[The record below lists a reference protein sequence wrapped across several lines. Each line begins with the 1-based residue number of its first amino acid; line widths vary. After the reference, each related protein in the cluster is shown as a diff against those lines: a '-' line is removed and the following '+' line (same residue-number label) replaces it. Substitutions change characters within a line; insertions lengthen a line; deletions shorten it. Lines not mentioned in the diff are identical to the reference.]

1 MNIIHILIVPAMVL
15 AFSIIIQDNFS
26 QNDFFNYYKIYLFG
40 ILAGIIYAF
49 LSSVIEMPFQGS
61 AYIYSIITKSILRG
75 ILITLLTA
83 AGLFILI
90 EFFSEKN
97 IYSSWSIA
105 SIFSFSYITGIYT
118 IINIREIALN
128 EYPSYLTPYLAFI
141 PFLLVSSIIIGAALY
156 LIVDSY
162 NIIIKIL
169 WALLF
174 TLITVMV
181 IAVYNFLFFYGYI
194 YIYLFIIL
202 FAILAAVFDLVDFKN
217 FR

>member
-1 MNIIHILIVPAMVL
+1 MNILHVLIVPALTL

-26 QNDFFNYYKIYLFG
+26 QNDFFNYYKVYIFG

-49 LSSVIEMPFQGS
+49 LSFIIEIPFNGS
-61 AYIYSIITKSILRG
+61 AFFYSVITKSILRG
-75 ILITLLTA
+75 LLITILMA
-83 AGLFILI
+83 VGLFILV

-105 SIFSFSYITGIYT
+105 SIFCFSFITGIYT
-118 IINIREIALN
+118 VINIREVAIN
-128 EYPSYLTPYLAFI
+128 EYPNYPISYLAFT
-141 PFLLVSSIIIGAALY
+141 PFLLFLSIIAGAALY
-156 LIVDSY
+156 IIVDSY

-169 WALLF
+169 WTLLF
-174 TLITVMV
+174 SIITVTV
-181 IAVYNFLFFYGYI
+181 IATYNFLFFYGYI

-202 FAILAAVFDLVDFKN
+202 FAILAALFDLIDFKN